1 MLAVA
6 ASRSEGPRRS
16 FGRPQPG
23 PFQPPLVLAGA
34 AEKSDRSEGLATMW
48 KTPRNLAFLVGVV
61 ALVGIAGTLG
71 FQLGRQIVVYVES
84 QPPTQ
89 LRP

>member
-1 MLAVA
+1 
-6 ASRSEGPRRS
+6 
-16 FGRPQPG
+16 
-23 PFQPPLVLAGA
+23 
-34 AEKSDRSEGLATMW
+34 MW
-48 KTPRNLAFLVGVV
+48 KTPRNLAFLVAVV

-71 FQLGRQIVVYVES
+71 FQLGRQIGVYVEG